1 MEYVTV
7 KDPFSEEKKEDQHPH
22 IMHIFESNLPQS
34 TSNSVSD
41 DINVY

>member
-7 KDPFSEEKKEDQHPH
+7 KDPFATDEKEEKHPH
-22 IMHIFESNLPQS
+22 MMHIFESNLPK
-34 TSNSVSD
+34 TDNAVSD